1 MRTVAVLMIGATPG
15 LALGYVLLSAYLLS
29 RIVPLP
35 ITALP
40 RRGSPTTP
48 LLRPHSAI
56 ISHRTRVGPAWRP
69 EPPRKGQI

>member
-29 RIVPLP
+29 RIGPLP

-40 RRGSPTTP
+40 R
-48 LLRPHSAI
+48 A
-56 ISHRTRVGPAWRP
+56 RVAA
-69 EPPRKGQI
+69 EPVPQAA

>member
-40 RRGSPTTP
+40 RARFSNDPVTP
-48 LLRPHSAI
+48 GA
-56 ISHRTRVGPAWRP
+56 
-69 EPPRKGQI
+69 

>member
-15 LALGYVLLSAYLLS
+15 VALGYVLLSAYLLS

-40 RRGSPTTP
+40 HAGIAADPV
-48 LLRPHSAI
+48 AQD
-56 ISHRTRVGPAWRP
+56 A
-69 EPPRKGQI
+69 

>member
-40 RRGSPTTP
+40 RAGI
-48 LLRPHSAI
+48 AD
-56 ISHRTRVGPAWRP
+56 
-69 EPPRKGQI
+69 EPVIQAA

>member
-40 RRGSPTTP
+40 RAGIASDPVTQ
-48 LLRPHSAI
+48 A
-56 ISHRTRVGPAWRP
+56 A
-69 EPPRKGQI
+69 